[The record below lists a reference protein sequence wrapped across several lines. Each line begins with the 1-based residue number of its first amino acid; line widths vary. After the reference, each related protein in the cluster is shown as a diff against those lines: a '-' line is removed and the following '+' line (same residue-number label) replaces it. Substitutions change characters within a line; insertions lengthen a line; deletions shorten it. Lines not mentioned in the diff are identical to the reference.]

1 MTHERLTH
9 EVHRRSLPR
18 IYNVLTIQALVI
30 CSRLS
35 ITAVARRNCERENRR
50 EALGRRDP
58 KGYILVFVSVS
69 TRRDGR
75 VTQDI
80 KTSVGVKVL

>member
-35 ITAVARRNCERENRR
+35 ITAVARRNCERDLRFWQ
-50 EALGRRDP
+50 AKTPG
-58 KGYILVFVSVS
+58 SV
-69 TRRDGR
+69 RP
-75 VTQDI
+75 VP
-80 KTSVGVKVL
+80 TS